1 MKEWM
6 RKLRADLL
14 LTSVLCVLLGIVL
27 IVWTDTTIGLIG
39 TVFGVMMVAIGAVYL
54 LGFVMKA
61 GSNLLNVILGAIVL
75 LLGVWILIEPSVV
88 ATMIPIVLGVLLVG
102 HGIRGL
108 REAWASKTYGFSGW
122 IINMVL
128 AAVSIGIGVYCILKA
143 FAVVKLTFTI
153 IGIALI
159 YNGVS
164 DIWIALS
171 TSKAEREY
179 VNGKELIDVEV
190 SDVSDK

>member
-39 TVFGVMMVAIGAVYL
+39 TVFGVIMVAIGAVYL
-54 LGFVMKA
+54 LGFAMKA
-61 GSNLLNVILGAIVL
+61 GSNLLSVILGAIVL

-190 SDVSDK
+190 SDVSEK

>member
-122 IINMVL
+122 VINMVL